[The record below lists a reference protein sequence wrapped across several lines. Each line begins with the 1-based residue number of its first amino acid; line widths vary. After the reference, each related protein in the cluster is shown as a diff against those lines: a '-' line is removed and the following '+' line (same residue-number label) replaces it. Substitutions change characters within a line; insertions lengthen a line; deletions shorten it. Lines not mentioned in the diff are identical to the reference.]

1 MRDQYII
8 GPPLTLFI
16 FPCQEMTVLYPP
28 QHHDSLET
36 DIARIILTFHRHEPM
51 APRRHGASSPERY
64 HACGSQPRVSHSSD
78 YPRRR
83 SVAIQDLLNPVG
95 EDNNRSVL
103 HQPER
108 HFDYTSSDQG
118 QSSSRHSSVDRESLV
133 SVQSRT
139 SSGRRSPPRGHG
151 RREFRPTYTEE
162 EVHFIWYHRVDLGW
176 EWKEV
181 LNAFHSQFPAGK
193 SRGAS
198 GIQCKYYRHLE
209 GHGIPQVRQRD
220 RKAMAAQEY
229 GIRARTGL
237 WYPWMR

>member
-1 MRDQYII
+1 
-8 GPPLTLFI
+8 
-16 FPCQEMTVLYPP
+16 MTVLYPLAH
-28 QHHDSLET
+28 QSTLDS
-36 DIARIILTFHRHEPM
+36 DIARIILTFHRHELM
-51 APRRHGASSPERY
+51 APRRHEIGSLGEYQSL
-64 HACGSQPRVSHSSD
+64 GSQSRPSHNSD

-95 EDNNRSVL
+95 EDNRSSPQSQE
-103 HQPER
+103 H
-108 HFDYTSSDQG
+108 HFQYPSSDPG
-118 QSSSRHSSVDRESLV
+118 RTSSRHSSVDRESNV
-133 SVQSRT
+133 SAQSRL
-139 SSGRRSPPRGHG
+139 SGGRRSPPRVHG

-162 EVHFIWYHRVDLGW
+162 EVHFIWYHRIDLGW

-181 LNAFHSQFPAGK
+181 LNAFHTQFPGRL
-193 SRGAS
+193 RGAS

-229 GIRARTGL
+229 GLRARTGL

>member
-1 MRDQYII
+1 
-8 GPPLTLFI
+8 
-16 FPCQEMTVLYPP
+16 MTVRYPRN
-28 QHHDSLET
+28 HHNTLES
-36 DIARIILTFHRHEPM
+36 DIARIILTFHDHEPM
-51 APRRHGASSPERY
+51 APRRHGPGSPEAY
-64 HACGSQPRVSHSSD
+64 HSHGSQPRPSHSFD

-83 SVAIQDLLNPVG
+83 SVAIQDLLNPVR
-95 EDNNRSVL
+95 EDNRSAI
-103 HQPER
+103 HQPEQ
-108 HFDYTSSDQG
+108 HLDYAGSDHG
-118 QSSSRHSSVDRESLV
+118 RSSSRQSSIDRESLV
-133 SVQSRT
+133 SAQSRT
-139 SSGRRSPPRGHG
+139 SGDHRSPPRGHG

-181 LNAFHSQFPAGK
+181 LNAFHSQFPGRL
-193 SRGAS
+193 RGAS

-220 RKAMAAQEY
+220 RKAMASQEY

>member
-1 MRDQYII
+1 
-8 GPPLTLFI
+8 
-16 FPCQEMTVLYPP
+16 
-28 QHHDSLET
+28 
-36 DIARIILTFHRHEPM
+36 M
-51 APRRHGASSPERY
+51 APRRHGSSSPGGY
-64 HACGSQPRVSHSSD
+64 QSHGITSRASHISD

-83 SVAIQDLLNPVG
+83 SVAIQDLLNPVR
-95 EDNNRSVL
+95 EDSRSSL

-108 HFDYTSSDQG
+108 HLEYAGSDHG
-118 QSSSRHSSVDRESLV
+118 RTSSRHSSDDRELLISA
-133 SVQSRT
+133 QST
-139 SSGRRSPPRGHG
+139 APTGRRSPPRGHG

-181 LNAFHSQFPAGK
+181 LNAFHSQFPGRL
-193 SRGAS
+193 RGAS

-229 GIRARTGL
+229 GIRATTGL